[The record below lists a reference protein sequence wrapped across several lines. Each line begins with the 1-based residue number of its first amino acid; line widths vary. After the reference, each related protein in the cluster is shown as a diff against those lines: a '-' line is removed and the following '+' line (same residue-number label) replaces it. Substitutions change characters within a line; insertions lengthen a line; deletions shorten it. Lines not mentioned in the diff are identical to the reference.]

1 VIERLESAWRSARH
15 ALELVVEHV
24 VTVAPGWLLAGVV
37 LHLLHQVVRTRGW
50 FNIIRA
56 AYPEASELRA
66 RDVTLAYLA
75 GAGLNGVVPARGG
88 DLAKLYLIR
97 RRAPGTRWSTLIAT
111 FVPETLFEFAVGI
124 GLVIWALS
132 RGFLPVPTAPSEL
145 PSLDVSLF
153 IQHPFISTGGA
164 AATGVALVLLF
175 RGLRRRARDLLE
187 RLRQGLAILDRPR
200 DFVRGVVTWQAL
212 ARVIRLGSLACFMAA
227 FALPVT
233 VATVVLVMAAQGG
246 GRIIP
251 IAPVSAGLRIA
262 MLTYGF
268 AEVTGQAVDIASITA
283 FAFGVGATLFITGL
297 GIAIAILGRELGM
310 ASPRGMVERLRKR
323 LSKPSPDGVPKA
335 SRPRQASRP
344 AALVPGARRPRR

>member
-1 VIERLESAWRSARH
+1 VIERLESAWGSARH
-15 ALELVVEHV
+15 ALELVAEHV
-24 VTVAPGWLLAGVV
+24 VTVSPGWLLAGVV
-37 LHLLHQVVRTRGW
+37 LHVLHQVVRTRAW

-66 RDVTLAYLA
+66 RDVTLAYLG

-97 RRAPGTRWSTLIAT
+97 RRAPGMRWSTLIAT
-111 FVPETLFEFAVGI
+111 FVPETLFETAVGL

-132 RGFLPVPTAPSEL
+132 RGFLPVPTTPSEL

-153 IQHPFISTGGA
+153 IQHPFIATGGA
-164 AATGVALVLLF
+164 AIAGVALVLVF
-175 RGLRRRARDLLE
+175 RALRRRARDLLA
-187 RLRQGLAILDRPR
+187 RLRQGLAILERPR

-212 ARVIRLGSLACFMAA
+212 ARAIRLGSLACFMAA

-251 IAPVSAGLRIA
+251 IAPISAGLRIA

-268 AEVTGQAVDIASITA
+268 VAVTGEAVDIASITT
-283 FAFGVGATLFITGL
+283 FAFGMGATLFITGL
-297 GIAIAILGRELGM
+297 AISIAILGPELGTPL
-310 ASPRGMVERLRKR
+310 PRGMMRRLRERLNH
-323 LSKPSPDGVPKA
+323 SSPAAEP
-335 SRPRQASRP
+335 QASREW
-344 AALVPGARRPRR
+344 